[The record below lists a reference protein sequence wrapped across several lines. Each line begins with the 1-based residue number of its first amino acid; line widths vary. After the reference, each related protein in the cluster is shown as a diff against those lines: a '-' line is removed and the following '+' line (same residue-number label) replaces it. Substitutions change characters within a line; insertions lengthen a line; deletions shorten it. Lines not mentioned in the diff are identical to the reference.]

1 MEAVMSDPRFSPHP
15 DIPRTNY
22 QFTDKGWLWKLDMKV
37 DAIGKVILQDAAGL
51 TIQSRNMIVV
61 PNSPAVFK
69 GATSNEANRMVEF
82 LGLSN
87 GITMLDVTDGTKP
100 DAIISLQV
108 EVKPV
113 PNRKVNFVAF
123 DGASVALNSNDTPV
137 PYSLQTTKR
146 ITGGPPESLF
156 DAVPAGTKHVAI
168 SCHGQMH
175 PTADEAR
182 RGIQTRGLELF
193 IAGGITNDN
202 CDAVFSKLNS
212 RAAGGVVWLG
222 GCEAG
227 ADLGF
232 CNKAAKAS
240 GCFIVA
246 SSITL
251 PPIKVPPGQ
260 IEFFPGNMIKFFN
273 RTGAGLISK
282 LEFMSKAKD
291 LKFHIVVV

>member
-1 MEAVMSDPRFSPHP
+1 MH
-15 DIPRTNY
+15 
-22 QFTDKGWLWKLDMKV
+22 Q
-37 DAIGKVILQDAAGL
+37 
-51 TIQSRNMIVV
+51 
-61 PNSPAVFK
+61 
-69 GATSNEANRMVEF
+69 
-82 LGLSN
+82 
-87 GITMLDVTDGTKP
+87 TK
-100 DAIISLQV
+100 
-108 EVKPV
+108 E
-113 PNRKVNFVAF
+113 
-123 DGASVALNSNDTPV
+123 
-137 PYSLQTTKR
+137 
-146 ITGGPPESLF
+146 
-156 DAVPAGTKHVAI
+156 
-168 SCHGQMH
+168 
-175 PTADEAR
+175 
-182 RGIQTRGLELF
+182 LELF
-193 IAGGITNDN
+193 IAGGITNAN
-202 CDAVFSKLNS
+202 CEDVFRKLRPKS
-212 RAAGGVVWLG
+212 ERGVVWLG